1 MAEAATTAPKAK
13 PAKPA
18 MAAFDMPKFEMPK
31 FEMPKFDMPK
41 VEMPAAFRE
50 MAERGVAQAKDTYE
64 KMKAAA
70 EEATDVLETTYS
82 TATKG
87 ASDYGL
93 KVIEAARANTNA
105 AFDFAGEV
113 MAAKTLS
120 EVVELTNAHA
130 RKQFEVAV
138 AAEQGTRCAGAEGC
152 DRDGRAD
159 QERHEQGLY
168 QGRLIASWI
177 ALFDY
182 PRRTTGKSPGLA
194 RAFAYQPLL
203 ISLPKCGV
211 PPSFRALTDRAG
223 RAAVAQLVR
232 APDCGSG
239 GRWFESTQLYQ
250 FHAPQAVVPAQPVYG
265 RRIAA
270 GDSFTPAVHARF
282 TLTRWDYAEAK
293 QP

>member
-1 MAEAATTAPKAK
+1 MAEATTAAPKVKTTK
-13 PAKPA
+13 PADGA
-18 MAAFDMPKFEMPK
+18 FEMPK

-93 KVIEAARANTNA
+93 KVIEVARANTNA

-120 EVVELTNAHA
+120 EVVELDQRPCAQAVRNAH
-130 RKQFEVAV
+130 R
-138 AAEQGTRCAGAEGC
+138 AEQGTRHAGAEGC

-159 QERHEQGLY
+159 QERHEQGVQ
-168 QGRLIASWI
+168 QGQLTALFASLSSIASVM
-177 ALFDY
+177 
-182 PRRTTGKSPGLA
+182 GQSPGSGPGFCLPPIAAARSRLA
-194 RAFAYQPLL
+194 DRCVPL
-203 ISLPKCGV
+203 
-211 PPSFRALTDRAG
+211 SFRALADRG
-223 RAAVAQLVR
+223 PVQL
-232 APDCGSG
+232 
-239 GRWFESTQLYQ
+239 
-250 FHAPQAVVPAQPVYG
+250 
-265 RRIAA
+265 
-270 GDSFTPAVHARF
+270 
-282 TLTRWDYAEAK
+282 
-293 QP
+293 